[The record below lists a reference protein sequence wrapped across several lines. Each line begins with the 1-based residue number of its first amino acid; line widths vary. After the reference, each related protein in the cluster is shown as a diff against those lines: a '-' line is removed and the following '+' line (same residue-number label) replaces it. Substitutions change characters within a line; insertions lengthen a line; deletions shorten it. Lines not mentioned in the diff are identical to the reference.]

1 MLGALGSFIK
11 EVEFGHL
18 VTEQQELRLRVGRV
32 SVEGVTAKLESRTFN
47 NKHVVTY

>member
-32 SVEGVTAKLESRTFN
+32 SGGCDSKTQKQN
-47 NKHVVTY
+47 I